1 VNGEVWRLVTPIFMH
16 FGLQGIP
23 IFHLLFNMGWL
34 LALGTM
40 IEVRRGSLRLAL
52 VVLVAS
58 IVSNVAEYLFM
69 DRYLEK
75 YYIFG
80 GMSGVV
86 YGLFGYVWMKS
97 LYEPEQ
103 GMILN
108 PNSVSIM
115 LIWLVLCMTGVL
127 GPIANAAHV
136 GGLIVGII
144 LGVSG
149 L

>member
-1 VNGEVWRLVTPIFMH
+1 MSGEVWRLVTPIFMH

-23 IFHLLFNMGWL
+23 IIHLLFNMGWL
-34 LALGTM
+34 VALGTM
-40 IEVRRGSLRLAL
+40 IELRRDSLTLAL
-52 VVLVAS
+52 VVLVTA
-58 IVSNVAEYLFM
+58 IVSNLAEYAYM

-75 YYIFG
+75 YYVFG

-86 YGLFGYVWMKS
+86 YGLFGYIWMKS

-103 GMILN
+103 GMILH

-115 LIWLVLCMTGVL
+115 LIWLVLCMTGIL
-127 GPIANAAHV
+127 GPVANAAHV
-136 GGLIVGII
+136 AGLIAGII